1 MNNNYDERII
11 ADVAG
16 AARYYTDNFDIIKGL
31 SVNGEDMITDVKSTD
46 GKTHFQFD
54 GDWKDEGQL
63 RKRIEKFT
71 AEYHYQYWDA
81 LYADIKNGGLN
92 SGERKDTLLADRVQD
107 FLNKKNE
114 IGSKIIMTKM
124 EIDGLEHSE
133 IIAVNERF
141 EKEFVPFFKGV
152 YENIELISE
161 EIHHQTFLIDYWNS
175 NPDNCKMKEAGAIT
189 FDRDKPVKSDSPI
202 LCIAFN
208 DEQNERREKF
218 IIDRDDCLDG
228 LGVRTKM
235 NILKYFNTVKKGIEN
250 GVSNYLDE
258 MLENSQKELSSLED
272 EKAKIKARGF
282 IEVDL

>member
-1 MNNNYDERII
+1 MDNKRII
-11 ADVAG
+11 ADIAG
-16 AARYYTDNFDIIKGL
+16 AARYYTDNFDIMKGL
-31 SVNGEDMITDVKSTD
+31 SVNGKDMVTDVKSTD
-46 GKTHFQFD
+46 GKIHFQFN
-54 GDWKDEGQL
+54 GDWKDESQL
-63 RKRIEKFT
+63 KKRIEKFI
-71 AEYHYQYWDA
+71 AEVHYQYWDT
-81 LYADIKNGGLN
+81 LYGDIVNGGLN
-92 SGERKDTLLADRVQD
+92 SGERKSLLTDRVQA

-161 EIHHQTFLIDYWNS
+161 EIHHQTFLIDYCNN

-202 LCIAFN
+202 LCIVFN

-228 LGVRTKM
+228 LGVHTKM
-235 NILKYFNTVKKGIEN
+235 NVLKYLNTVKKGIEN

-258 MLENSQKELSSLED
+258 MLENSQKELSSLEN